1 MRVEKLAGSLITYKM
16 KLKPNNND
24 KGVALKAEA
33 NDEIESLEGGLTN
46 EIVEMITQI
55 FQHYMNEY
63 LERNGGEKQG
73 MHNSNKRNQKTKG
86 KSNKKKLMVGKQ
98 KRWFDEMN
106 SRDLVTYFLI
116 VPIHKTKIEN
126 ILKLWQ
132 LHRVMKQML

>member
-98 KRWFDEMN
+98 KR
-106 SRDLVTYFLI
+106 
-116 VPIHKTKIEN
+116 
-126 ILKLWQ
+126 
-132 LHRVMKQML
+132 